1 MFDVALKIDADFEG
15 KLTCAFKNDIRN
27 LANLHRL
34 K

>member
-1 MFDVALKIDADFEG
+1 MFDGTEDFEG
-15 KLTCAFKNDIRN
+15 KLTYAFKNVMTN